1 MPGFEEESA
10 EFRRPIDL
18 KGAERFRRIA
28 GIGPAYEALE
38 DRGDYIRVRVIETDE
53 EFDYRKADAELDPPA

>member
-1 MPGFEEESA
+1 MSGVEEEGA
-10 EFRRPIDL
+10 EFSRPINFKSAD
-18 KGAERFRRIA
+18 RFRRIA

-38 DRGDYIRVRVIETDE
+38 DRGEFVRVRVIDTDE

>member
-1 MPGFEEESA
+1 MAGVREEAS

-18 KGAERFRRIA
+18 QGADRFRRIA

-38 DRGDYIRVRVIETDE
+38 DRGEFVRVRVIETDE
-53 EFDYRKADAELDPPA
+53 EFDYRKSDAELDPLA

>member
-1 MPGFEEESA
+1 MDGVREEAA

-18 KGAERFRRIA
+18 RGADRFRRIA

-38 DRGDYIRVRVIETDE
+38 DRGDYVRVRLIDTEE
-53 EFDYRKADAELDPPA
+53 EFDYRKIDAELDPPA